1 MKSSLYEYLDE
12 SYTLKF
18 IIGEYETLMI
28 KTEDEPSK
36 EGTELGFTE
45 DESLALY
52 NMVHYKKA
60 FENLQ
65 EQRQEI
71 VKYLISGA

>member
-1 MKSSLYEYLDE
+1 MRLSRSNQ
-12 SYTLKF
+12 
-18 IIGEYETLMI
+18 
-28 KTEDEPSK
+28 KTSQVK
-36 EGTELGFTE
+36 KGTELGSTE